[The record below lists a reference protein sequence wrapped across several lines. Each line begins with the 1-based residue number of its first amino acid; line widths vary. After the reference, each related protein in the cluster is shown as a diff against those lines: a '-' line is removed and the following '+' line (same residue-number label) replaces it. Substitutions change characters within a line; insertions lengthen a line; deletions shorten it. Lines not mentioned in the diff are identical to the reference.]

1 VARTGTN
8 ISAVAEF
15 NVSVVLDAIRRRP
28 GGIARGDL
36 VALTALSGMTVSN
49 VCRRLV
55 DAGLVTESVLP
66 AAGRGK
72 PPKIVRLDPDGGF
85 AIGVHID
92 PAVVTYVVVDLAG
105 QVRDHVS
112 THTPT
117 VQHPA
122 RVVGEMVVT
131 IEKLLDESGV
141 DRSKLLGIGVA
152 APGPINAT
160 TGVVLNPPML
170 PNWHRVGLR
179 GSLSV
184 AMDLPVLLEK
194 DTTAAVV
201 AELWFAAPEASRD
214 FAFV

>member
-1 VARTGTN
+1 LAQHDGLCGVPVALLELF
-8 ISAVAEF
+8 A
-15 NVSVVLDAIRRRP
+15 DAQHHRESRLER
-28 GGIARGDL
+28 GGALLRGDL

-152 APGPINAT
+152 AL
-160 TGVVLNPPML
+160 VL
-170 PNWHRVGLR
+170 PNHAGSWGVTGGILALIGYRILQR
-179 GSLSV
+179 GIPPIPSESIDSLQ
-184 AMDLPVLLEK
+184 K
-194 DTTAAVV
+194 DYRAIRGIGKRGT
-201 AELWFAAPEASRD
+201 S
-214 FAFV
+214 